1 MRFVSLSH
9 SVIVISEDI
18 VLRSTRMLHE
28 RVSRL
33 YMHTPIHVPMFI
45 KSDLPSIAENEL

>member
-18 VLRSTRMLHE
+18 VLRSMLHE

-45 KSDLPSIAENEL
+45 KSDLLSIAENEL